1 MGQSFTTLAA
11 RARTIADV
19 DSVDVADSEI
29 DAALVDG
36 YLEAL
41 ADEPWPFLQA
51 RFTFTSVAGQAEYSI
66 GSLGQT
72 NLEAKRIMRV
82 QYQGFDLVRI
92 EAEDYYTVNPQDPI
106 GSTGGITRW
115 WSTLEADVLA
125 LWPPPAGT
133 NTVRIIYTR
142 TPSALGGAALTE
154 WPQRYDDALIAAA
167 LVYIYQK
174 QGDFDSAEIK
184 KKEFS
189 DRVRAIRSDAMKPNV
204 YTPRYIGGAPEADD
218 RPRPPIL
225 VP

>member
-1 MGQSFTTLAA
+1 MGASFATLLG

-19 DSVDVADSEI
+19 DVTDVSDSEI
-29 DAALVDG
+29 NQALVDA

-51 RFTFTSVAGQAEYSI
+51 RFTFETSVGVAEYSV
-66 GSLGQT
+66 SSFAQA
-72 NLEAKRIMRV
+72 NLEPGHIRRV
-82 QYQGFDLVRI
+82 QMGGVDLVRI
-92 EAEDYYTVNPQDPI
+92 EAEDYYIVNPQGGTP
-106 GSTGGITRW
+106 STGGLVRW
-115 WSTLEADVLA
+115 WTTLESDVLA
-125 LWPPPAGT
+125 LWPPPASVAT
-133 NTVRIIYTR
+133 CRIIYTR
-142 TPSALGGAALTE
+142 TPTALGGTAVTE
-154 WPQRYDDALIAAA
+154 WPQRYDDSLVAGA

-204 YTPRYIGGAPEADD
+204 YSPIFIGGAPEQDD